1 MYQDYLHCIANFCAT
16 VLNIFSNEVT
26 SNVEKKLSSYETL
39 ETFYIFSFRKY
50 KKDCNILK
58 VILVQGVCQL
68 KIEIAQY
75 PIMIGFRVH
84 ALVSLTF
91 L

>member
-1 MYQDYLHCIANFCAT
+1 M
-16 VLNIFSNEVT
+16 SK
-26 SNVEKKLSSYETL
+26 KKLSSYETL
-39 ETFYIFSFRKY
+39 ESTGNFSFRKY

-75 PIMIGFRVH
+75 PIMTGFRVH